1 MRIEQEFSIAAPA
14 DKVWAFLTDPER
26 VAAALPGAEI
36 SEKVDD
42 MTYKG
47 GMTVRVGPVSV
58 AYSGTISFD
67 LDESNMSAK
76 VHGKGQGKGGMGSV
90 VMTMVSNVEAVSDT
104 ETRVTV
110 ETDLTVSGILA
121 QFGRGMI
128 EQISK
133 KMFGEFTE
141 VMKRELE
148 ACDNSENSLPR
159 PSH

>member
-1 MRIEQEFSIAAPA
+1 MQIEQTFVVNAPPDA
-14 DKVWAFLTDPER
+14 VWEYLTDPER

-47 GMTVRVGPVSV
+47 GMTVRVGPVSA
-58 AYSGTISFD
+58 AYNGTISFE
-67 LDESNMSAK
+67 LDEPNRSAT
-76 VHGKGQGKGGMGSV
+76 VHGKGQGKAGMGSV
-90 VMTMVSNVEAVSDT
+90 VMKMVSNVEALSDT

-133 KMFGEFTE
+133 KMFTEFTE
-141 VMKRELE
+141 VMKQELE
-148 ACDNSENSLPR
+148 EA
-159 PSH
+159 

>member
-1 MRIEQEFSIAAPA
+1 MRIEQEFSIEASV

-47 GMTVRVGPVSV
+47 GMTVRVGPVSA
-58 AYSGTISFD
+58 AYSGTISFE
-67 LDESNMSAK
+67 LDEPNRSAT
-76 VHGKGQGKGGMGSV
+76 VRSKGQGKAGMGSV
-90 VMTMVSNVEAVSDT
+90 VMKMVSNVEALSDT

-133 KMFGEFTE
+133 KTFTEFTE
-141 VMKRELE
+141 VMKQELE
-148 ACDNSENSLPR
+148 EA
-159 PSH
+159 